1 MSQSTPQGGS
11 EEADMGSPTGWQI
24 LAGKQSRTEMIN
36 ALLNMPPHREFNK
49 SELADFADVS
59 RKSVHTHLPVLEQ
72 LGIVEEVPES
82 SPQRYRFN
90 TDSEIAEL
98 LIKLDGAANNAGP
111 HAGE

>member
-1 MSQSTPQGGS
+1 MSQTSFPGST
-11 EEADMGSPTGWQI
+11 EETEMDVPTGWQL
-24 LAGKQSRTEMIN
+24 LAGKQSRTKMIN

-49 SELADFADVS
+49 SELANFADVS
-59 RKSVHTHLPVLEQ
+59 RKSVHTHLPILEE
-72 LGIVEEVPES
+72 LGIVKAVSNS

-98 LIKLDGAANNAGP
+98 LIKLDGAANNAGQ